1 MSTSRYVTVSVVS
14 GILFGILDGVIN
26 ANPIARRLFEIYKPI
41 AKVSVNV
48 SQGIL
53 IDLVYGFILAGLFLL
68 LYKSLP
74 GQTGLIKGL
83 SFALLAWFFRIV
95 MYTAS
100 QWMMFTVPA
109 EALLYSLIAGLG
121 EMLVLGL
128 LYGLTLKPFNAS
140 PIKTTSADTL
150 Q

>member
-41 AKVSVNV
+41 AKASVNV
-48 SQGIL
+48 PQGIL
-53 IDLVYGFILAGLFLL
+53 IDLVYGFIMAGLFLL

>member
-1 MSTSRYVTVSVVS
+1 
-14 GILFGILDGVIN
+14 
-26 ANPIARRLFEIYKPI
+26 
-41 AKVSVNV
+41 
-48 SQGIL
+48 
-53 IDLVYGFILAGLFLL
+53 
-68 LYKSLP
+68 P
-74 GQTGLIKGL
+74 GQTGLIKGV
-83 SFALLAWFFRIV
+83 SFALMAWFFRNV

-109 EALLYSLIAGLG
+109 EALLYSLIAGLC